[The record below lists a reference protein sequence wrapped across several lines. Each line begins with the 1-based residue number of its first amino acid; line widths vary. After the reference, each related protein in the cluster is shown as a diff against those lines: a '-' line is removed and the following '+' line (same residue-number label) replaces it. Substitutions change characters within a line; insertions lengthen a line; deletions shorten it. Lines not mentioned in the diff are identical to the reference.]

1 MKPIRDTFTIEL
13 ADEDFEVDVGDLIA
27 ELKVDP
33 NDPSDDLR
41 TQSARFAWIAVLTAQ
56 AESET
61 NKVKQDLAVV
71 KATIGREARA
81 DADDQGG
88 KKPTEAAIAEGIVLN
103 KRVRQLTDAFE
114 EASRRATILAAIR
127 EAYRQRRDM
136 LGALAYSTR
145 QRERAE
151 E

>member
-1 MKPIRDTFTIEL
+1 MKPLRDTFTIEL
-13 ADEDFEVDVGDLIA
+13 VGGSFKVDIA
-27 ELKVDP
+27 ELVTGLKIDP

-41 TQSARFAWIAVLTAQ
+41 TQSAQFAWVAVLCSQ
-56 AESET
+56 AEYRVSI
-61 NKVKQDLAVV
+61 VKQELAVA
-71 KATIGREARA
+71 KAAIAREIRSEA
-81 DADDQGG
+81 DLQQA
-88 KKPTEAAIAEGIVLN
+88 KKPTEAAIDEAVTVDPIITD
-103 KRVRQLTDAFE
+103 LTDAFLN
-114 EASRRATILAAIR
+114 ASREANILGAMR